1 MEKMILKK
9 ISCFVVLFSI
19 ALICEANEIAKEN
32 LETSNSTDTER
43 EDKAIILLEET
54 LSLLKEQKVQIGK
67 IISISRNYYK

>member
-1 MEKMILKK
+1 MEKMIPKK
-9 ISCFVVLFSI
+9 INCFVVLFSI

-43 EDKAIILLEET
+43 EDKAIVLLEET

-67 IISISRNYYK
+67 IISISSN

>member
-1 MEKMILKK
+1 MEKMIIKK

-19 ALICEANEIAKEN
+19 ALICEADEIAKEK

-43 EDKAIILLEET
+43 EDKAITLLEEA

-67 IISISRNYYK
+67 IISIFCN

>member
-1 MEKMILKK
+1 MEKMIIKK

-19 ALICEANEIAKEN
+19 ALICEADEIAKEK

-43 EDKAIILLEET
+43 EDKAITLLEEA

-67 IISISRNYYK
+67 IISISSN